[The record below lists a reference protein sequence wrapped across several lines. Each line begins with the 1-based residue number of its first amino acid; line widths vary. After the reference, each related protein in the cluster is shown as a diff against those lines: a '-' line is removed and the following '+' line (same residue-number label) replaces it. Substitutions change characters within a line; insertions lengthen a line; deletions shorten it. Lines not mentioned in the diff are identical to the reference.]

1 MYYPGCA
8 LDKLGATLGFRVEP
22 LRGRF
27 NASISFCFGFEPRR
41 AKFYRFHL
49 RSFTRLHCQIM
60 ADEILLNEA
69 AYAVWQA
76 VYAAG
81 ANGVNL
87 DELANKFHVDQS
99 QVAATS
105 VEAQKCG
112 YFKIDE
118 QDCEELIPCEGARE
132 LIDNRALPEERAVC
146 YLLDTSVLLSLPE
159 FIEWAKV

>member
-1 MYYPGCA
+1 
-8 LDKLGATLGFRVEP
+8 
-22 LRGRF
+22 
-27 NASISFCFGFEPRR
+27 
-41 AKFYRFHL
+41 
-49 RSFTRLHCQIM
+49 M

-159 FIEWAKV
+159 FIEWAKVSNVPVNEVFKWGVLREWIERIKNPNGAFVKLTDKGSTAAKSNFAGEDDLEALHLA